1 MKVIDIIKNSLSLV
15 AIFLLTWASCKFL
28 DYNAPIIKHAFL
40 NMALIGICLAL
51 FVSQVLAFKFRSSQR
66 ATKVNRLTKVATLF
80 VTAGVM
86 VVVFLESALWDYFQP
101 YSCHDDVIYMSLVG
115 ILLFILRFIID
126 VFTPSNERIPYILA
140 VLLLAMPASLG
151 LWKKLQKPFS
161 YGVEEQSVTHLFSGG
176 DAGYD
181 RFRIPSICVI
191 PEGSL
196 LANGDT
202 LIEDRVLAYA
212 EARRNGSLDQGDI
225 DLVQRISADAGLTWS
240 AIEVTQTWQP
250 GIGKIGNPTPVFDK
264 ASGIFWMFYI
274 AGDFAHE
281 FGYNTWYMSSA
292 DGGFTWSEPQKFGN
306 CTVGPGHGIQI
317 ENGSFKDRLVI
328 PAYNQKGAFTLIS
341 DDQGQTWTQTDNLG
355 VGNETE
361 IAQADTSGNL
371 VMITRIQIPL
381 SKPHGELHKLLCY
394 SKDGG
399 AQWTAPVE
407 NTDLRTPICMSSIVR
422 QNEDLYYSYP
432 DQYYNRSNLTIAR
445 SHDSG
450 QSWSSKHVIYPG
462 PAGYSDLAGLSNNDV
477 LVLFENGAVDYD
489 ERITLVRISE
499 KK

>member
-1 MKVIDIIKNSLSLV
+1 MKIIHIIKNSLSLV

-28 DYNAPIIKHAFL
+28 SYNAPIIKHAYL
-40 NMALIGICLAL
+40 NIAVLGICFAL
-51 FVSQVLAFKFRSSQR
+51 LIVQILAFINHSNHR
-66 ATKVNRLTKVATLF
+66 ATTIVRLVKGATLLL
-80 VTAGVM
+80 TTSIM
-86 VVVFLESALWDYFQP
+86 VVAFLESALWDYFQP

-115 ILLFILRFIID
+115 ILLFILRFVFD
-126 VFTPSNERIPYILA
+126 VFTPSNERMSYVLA

-161 YGVEEQSVTHLFSGG
+161 YGVDEQCVTHLFSGG

-191 PEGSL
+191 PEVSV

-202 LIEDRVLAYA
+202 LVVDRVLAYA

-225 DLVQRISADAGLTWS
+225 DLVQRISADAGITWS
-240 AIEVTQTWQP
+240 DIEVTQSWQP

-264 ASGIFWMFYI
+264 VSGLFWMFYI
-274 AGDFAHE
+274 AGDFANE

-292 DGGFTWSEPQKFGN
+292 DGGCTWSEPQKFGN

-317 ENGSFKDRLVI
+317 QNGFFKDRLVI
-328 PAYNQKGAFTLIS
+328 PAYNREGAFTLIS
-341 DDQGQTWTQTDNLG
+341 DDQGQSWKQTDNLG

-361 IAQADTSGNL
+361 IAQADSCGNL

-381 SKPHGELHKLLCY
+381 SKPHDELHKLLCY

-399 AQWTAPVE
+399 AHWTTPVE

-422 QNEDLYYSYP
+422 QNKQLYYSYP
-432 DQYYNRSNLTIAR
+432 DQYFNRSNLTIAR
-445 SHDSG
+445 SDDSG

-489 ERITLVRISE
+489 ERITLVRVSTTE
-499 KK
+499 